1 MPTVKFPIH
10 LLKNP
15 KPKVGDA
22 DRVKGIAGVW
32 DVLNVKMDIELIDG
46 IHHVTVHP
54 DNLYPTVIKRIR
66 YILDTREIPY
76 ELNAPREEGGNS
88 RARNLMKKILA
99 LPIEVW
105 KDAETT
111 REWFIDLPVKSDYEQ
126 LKAAGLP
133 QESLNQLV
141 RLQYRARALD
151 LALGWYMHA
160 LRIRIGGHHGHIL
173 AGDYR
178 WRL

>member
-1 MPTVKFPIH
+1 MPTAKFPIH

-15 KPKVGDA
+15 QPKVGET
-22 DRVKGIAGVW
+22 DRVKGIAGIW
-32 DVLNVKMDIELIDG
+32 DVLSVKMDIELIDG

-54 DNLYPTVIKRIR
+54 DDLYPTVIKRIR
-66 YILDTREIPY
+66 YILETREIPH
-76 ELNAPREEGGNS
+76 ELTAVREEGGDT
-88 RARNLMKKILA
+88 RGRTIMRRILA

-111 REWFIDLPVKSDYEQ
+111 REWFVDLPVKSNYAQ
-126 LKAAGLP
+126 LETAGLP
-133 QESLNQLV
+133 VESLNQLL
-141 RLQYRARALD
+141 RLQHRAKALD